1 MTDVQATGR
10 VSDGERLRRWRMV
23 LGATEEGD
31 ADTGQGRDGGKGV
44 GVYAPT
50 ALYGL
55 GGFHAFHAGGE
66 LFGLGVVTHWLTPG
80 SAVTQTYSSP

>member
-31 ADTGQGRDGGKGV
+31 ADTGQGVTGVQLEGNDARIDGALAA
-44 GVYAPT
+44 VYDAKPSRR
-50 ALYGL
+50 
-55 GGFHAFHAGGE
+55 GGG
-66 LFGLGVVTHWLTPG
+66 
-80 SAVTQTYSSP
+80 